1 MQCTMNVGAGNW
13 EAEQLEQSLARR
25 VRSGW
30 GAYWVANVRQEPPP
44 VPPIALTGGIP
55 DPETLPTEE
64 LIAASERVLRREG
77 PEALRYGG
85 HQGHA
90 GLREWL
96 AGHYSA
102 ADGMSLTSEHFTIT
116 NGVSGGIVN
125 VCQTFL
131 DEGDVGLAELPTYPG
146 GAGTIQHCLADLI
159 GVPLD
164 EDGLVPDALEET
176 LERLEGEGRRVK
188 LVYTIPNF
196 QNPTGACMSLERR
209 RAVVDICDRHRV
221 LIVEDDAYGDIR
233 FEGERLPSLFALAGG
248 KGVAHVG
255 TFSKTVAT
263 GLRVG
268 WVLADLPVIEA
279 LLRTRYDLG
288 VSPWL
293 QRTMLE
299 FCASGGWERHVAKV
313 NDVYRRKA
321 HSMLSGLAER
331 CSRYVRWSEPKGGFF
346 VWLTLAESV
355 DPAALAEAARNL
367 GVQYVGGG
375 SFYRGE
381 GGRNNVRLA
390 FSHVSD
396 AEIPEA
402 ILRFGRALE
411 QAAVGS

>member
-1 MQCTMNVGAGNW
+1 MQCTMNAGGNW
-13 EAEQLEQSLARR
+13 EAEQLERSLSRR

-30 GAYWVANVRQEPPP
+30 GAYWVANVRQEPPR

-55 DPETLPTEE
+55 DSETLPIEE
-64 LIAASERVLRREG
+64 LIEASERVLRREG
-77 PEALRYGG
+77 AEALRYGG
-85 HQGHA
+85 HQGHP

-96 AGHYSA
+96 AEHYGTL
-102 ADGMSLTSEHFTIT
+102 DGMALTAEHLTIT

-146 GAGTIQHCLADLI
+146 GAGTIQHCLAELV

-164 EDGLVPDALEET
+164 EDGLVPEALEET
-176 LERLEGEGRRVK
+176 LERLEREGRRVK

-209 RAVVDICDRHRV
+209 RAVVDICNRHRV

-233 FEGERLPSLFALAGG
+233 FEGERLPSLFAIAGG
-248 KGVAHVG
+248 KGVAHIG

-299 FCASGGWERHVAKV
+299 FCASGGWERHVARV

-321 HSMLSGLAER
+321 HAMLAGLDER
-331 CSRYVRWSEPKGGFF
+331 CDRYARWTEPKGGFF
-346 VWLTLAESV
+346 IWLTLAEAV

-367 GVQYVGGG
+367 GVQYVGGA
-375 SFYRGE
+375 SFFRGE
-381 GGRNNVRLA
+381 GGRSNVRLA

-402 ILRFGRALE
+402 IQRLGRAFE
-411 QAAVGS
+411 EAAAS

>member
-1 MQCTMNVGAGNW
+1 MQVTMNAAGGNW
-13 EAEQLEQSLARR
+13 EAEQLEQSLSRR

-44 VPPIALTGGIP
+44 VAPIALTGGIP

-85 HQGHA
+85 HQGHP

-96 AGHYSA
+96 AGHYGSVEGMALSA
-102 ADGMSLTSEHFTIT
+102 EHFTIT

-146 GAGTIQHCLADLI
+146 GAGTIQHCLADLV

-164 EDGLVPDALEET
+164 DDGLVPEALEET
-176 LERLEGEGRRVK
+176 LERLEREGRRVK

-209 RAVVDICDRHRV
+209 RAVVDICQRHRV

-233 FEGERLPSLFALAGG
+233 FDGERLPSLFALAGG

-268 WVLADLPVIEA
+268 WVLADVPVIEA
-279 LLRTRYDLG
+279 LLKTRYDLG

-299 FCASGGWERHVAKV
+299 FCGSGGWERHVAKMAG
-313 NDVYRRKA
+313 VYGRKA
-321 HSMLSGLAER
+321 HAMLAGLDER
-331 CSRYVRWSEPKGGFF
+331 CSRYARWTQPKGGFF
-346 VWLTLAESV
+346 VWLTLAETV

-375 SFYRGE
+375 SFYRGD

-402 ILRFGRALE
+402 ILRLGRALE
-411 QAAVGS
+411 QAAAGA